1 MLHTDG
7 CWFKDE
13 AGRTVLLRGVNLG
26 GDSKVPAVP
35 DGATHNP
42 EGFFDHRMVSFV
54 GRPFPLDEAAEHL
67 GRLKAWGLTLLR
79 FLVTWEAIEH
89 AGPGL
94 YDTEYLDYLER
105 VIRLAGDMG
114 FTVFIDPH
122 QDVWSRFTGGDGA
135 PGWTLE
141 AAGLDMT
148 HFADTCAAIVHQTH
162 GDPYPGSLWS
172 TNTTRLACATM
183 FTLFFGGADFAPGV
197 TVDGEGIQEYLQRH
211 YIDAML
217 QVVQRLAGLPC
228 VIGYDT
234 FNEPSHGYIGWN
246 DLTALEGD
254 QKQGLQPTP
263 LQSFALGDGLEQ
275 EVEVWS
281 MGTRGPRLQ
290 GHERVNAAH
299 ARAWR
304 EGVPCIWR
312 EHGVWDVGG
321 DGVPRII
328 RPDYFSR
335 VGGRVVDFTRDYL
348 TPFVLRIAA
357 AVRAVDGDAL
367 IFVEGE
373 PMGALPVVTGDLP
386 GLVSAPHWYD
396 ALPLMLKRHS
406 ALLGYDAV
414 HHRLLVGPWAVR
426 RGPARQLT
434 ELRSSG
440 EACLGAPTV
449 IGEIGVPFDLRGGRA
464 FRTGDYREQEK
475 LLDRSLRAVEASLCS
490 AAIWNY
496 TASNTNARGD
506 GWNGEDLSIWS
517 RDQGR
522 DEHLP
527 DRGGRALRAVVRP
540 YPVAVAGEPVR
551 LSFDMWSRVLRFTFR
566 HDARV
571 IQPTEIFVPPVQYPD
586 GYHVWM
592 TDGTFLRDE
601 ARHVLL
607 YRHTLGVP
615 EHTII
620 IRPRRHHTASR

>member
-7 CWFKDE
+7 CWLKDE

-26 GDSKVPAVP
+26 GDSKVPTVP
-35 DGATHNP
+35 DGVTHNP

-67 GRLKAWGLTLLR
+67 TRLKSWGLTLLR

-94 YDTEYLDYLER
+94 YDTEYLDYVER
-105 VIRLAGDMG
+105 IMRLADEMG

-162 GDPYPGSLWS
+162 GDPYPSSLWS
-172 TNTTRLACATM
+172 TNTTRLACATT
-183 FTLFFGGADFAPGV
+183 FTLFFGGDDFAPGV
-197 TVDGEGIQEYLQRH
+197 TVDGEGVQEYLQRH
-211 YIDAML
+211 YVDALL
-217 QVVQRLAGLPC
+217 QLVQRLKGIPC

-234 FNEPSHGYIGWN
+234 FNEPSHGYIGWS

-281 MGTRGPRLQ
+281 MGSRGPRLQ
-290 GHERVNAAH
+290 GHERVNTGH
-299 ARAWR
+299 VRAWQD
-304 EGVPCIWR
+304 GVPCIWR
-312 EHGVWDVGG
+312 QHGVWDIGP
-321 DGVPRII
+321 DGVPRVL
-328 RPDYFSR
+328 RPDYFSQVR
-335 VGGRVVDFTRDYL
+335 GRKVDFAADYL
-348 TPFVLRIAA
+348 TPFLLRVAS
-357 AVRAVDGDAL
+357 AVHAVDSGAL

-373 PMGALPVVTGDLP
+373 PMEPLPVVKGDCP
-386 GLVSAPHWYD
+386 GVVSAPHWYD
-396 ALPLMLKRHS
+396 AMPLMLKRRS
-406 ALLGYDAV
+406 DWVGYDALQ
-414 HHRLLVGPWAVR
+414 HRMLVGPWAVR
-426 RGPARQLT
+426 RGPAAQLA
-434 ELRSSG
+434 ELRSRG
-440 EACLGAPTV
+440 QACLGAPTV

-464 FRTGDYREQEK
+464 FQSGDYREQEK
-475 LLDRSLRAVEASLCS
+475 LLDHSLRAVEASLCS

-522 DEHLP
+522 DTRLP

-540 YPVAVAGEPVR
+540 YPIAVAGEPVH
-551 LSFDMWSRVLRFTFR
+551 LSFDMRRRVMRFTFR
-566 HDARV
+566 HDARIV
-571 IQPTEIFVPPVQYPD
+571 QPTEIFVPPLQYPD
-586 GYHVWM
+586 GYRVWM
-592 TDGTFLRDE
+592 TDGTFLKDE
-601 ARHVLL
+601 ARHVLK
-607 YRHTLGVP
+607 YRYTLGVP

-620 IRPRRHHTASR
+620 ISPRAHRAGPR